1 MVMQYSKGRRMA
13 SEEYDT
19 LGDRQVSCLKKVK
32 TQDNLKQKEGNKK
45 QHTERERNGEI
56 NGGYKI

>member
-19 LGDRQVSCLKKVK
+19 LGDKVCCLKKVK

-45 QHTERERNGEI
+45 QHAERECNGEI

>member
-1 MVMQYSKGRRMA
+1 MA

-19 LGDRQVSCLKKVK
+19 LGDKFSCLKKVK
-32 TQDNLKQKEGNKK
+32 TQDNLKHKEGNKK
-45 QHTERERNGEI
+45 QHAERERNGEI